1 MIHLLSNIIYDGCT
15 HARPQRKL
23 ALQKNSKATTLDDL
37 KCAALQ
43 FLGAPL
49 QMFARHSYDTL
60 PKRQNS
66 WNTVIPNT
74 GDRSQVMPI
83 SAQPVEWMW
92 QLALKCK
99 HHPERTINKLQGGW
113 AHHQLE
119 TLTRRP
125 ASDKT
130 YINGWRVVRAHGD
143 GPVRQASGLHQHGE
157 RRTNG
162 RSACMLS
169 HGRPRLTAASSG
181 KDTKTRSLKGLCSVR
196 LLLLSTSLPTPH
208 FAKALTKSV
217 PYKNKLEKGWN

>member
-143 GPVRQASGLHQHGE
+143 GPVRQASSLHQHGNDVQTAGAPAVTWETPADGCQLRE
-157 RRTNG
+157 RHQNKVTKG
-162 RSACMLS
+162 SVQCET
-169 HGRPRLTAASSG
+169 TAAVYFSPY
-181 KDTKTRSLKGLCSVR
+181 
-196 LLLLSTSLPTPH
+196 STLR
-208 FAKALTKSV
+208 
-217 PYKNKLEKGWN
+217 